1 MKNIKEVKFELE
13 GLHCADCAGKIER
26 ELQKQDYIED
36 ARVDVV
42 LGKAKLKIKDTMD
55 VDEEFIQNVTHSIQS
70 IEDIGVTL
78 EGAGGGKSLAAAQ
91 AAAAHDDACCEGHD
105 HNHDGHDHEDAGMS
119 PFIWLGGLIII
130 IRLFMDKPWLD
141 VVTIIV
147 YFIVGWPVLKA
158 FISGLSRKQFFDE
171 NVLMSV
177 ATLGALAIGEYGEAL
192 GVMVFYSVGEYFQHK
207 AVDDSRE
214 SIKALLNK
222 RPKFARKLVNGV
234 EEVVDCEA
242 VAVGDIIRINPS
254 DQVPLDGIVIS
265 GNSTFD
271 MSSLTGESMPEN
283 IFEGDEILSGSMNL
297 SSPIEVE
304 VTKEYSNSTI
314 SKMLTLIEESSDNK
328 AKTEI
333 FMTKFSRIY
342 TPIVFALA
350 VIIMLYVGITT
361 GVAYDGIYRG
371 LVFLVISCPC
381 ALVLSIPLGYFAGI
395 GRASKSGILIKGGES
410 IEALASVNGVVF
422 DKTGTLT
429 KGELAVT
436 NIAGRE
442 DVLEIAAH
450 LETYSNHPIGKA
462 IVKAYDQPLNLDRVS
477 DVQEVFGK
485 GINGRWDGVPVFVG
499 SLNNV
504 KEQGYDVAAYESD
517 TTSVLVV
524 LNNEL
529 IGGIELDDEMR
540 EDSKQLIQDL
550 HSRNIFSVM
559 LSGDRQPVVDRVAKE
574 MGIDL
579 AYGELLPEDKVN
591 QFAKLKEERKATLA
605 YAGDGM
611 NDAAVLGLSDVGFS
625 MGAVGNDLA
634 IEYSDVVL
642 VNDNPHQILETIDI
656 AKKTQRITYMNIIFI
671 MTIKILVLIL
681 GSLGYAKMWMAV
693 IADVGVSILAVL
705 NAMRIMRIKS

>member
-1 MKNIKEVKFELE
+1 MKTIKEVKFELD

-42 LGKAKLKIKDTMD
+42 LGKAKLKIKEGVD
-55 VDEEFIQNVTHSIQS
+55 VDDEFVKNVTHSIQS
-70 IEDIGVTL
+70 IENIGVSL
-78 EGAGGGKSLAAAQ
+78 EGGLQEHPKDE
-91 AAAAHDDACCEGHD
+91 HEGHD
-105 HNHDGHDHEDAGMS
+105 HGDAGMS
-119 PFIWLGGLIII
+119 PFIWLGGFIIAL
-130 IRLFMDKPWLD
+130 RLFMDAPWLNI
-141 VVTIIV
+141 VTIGV
-147 YFIVGWPVLKA
+147 YFVVGWPVLKA
-158 FISGLSRKQFFDE
+158 FVSGLSRKQFFDE

-207 AVDDSRE
+207 AVDDSRA

-222 RPKFARKLVNGV
+222 RPQFARKLVDGV
-234 EEVVDCEA
+234 EEIVACEA
-242 VAVGDIIRINPS
+242 VQVGDRIRINPS
-254 DQVPLDGIVIS
+254 DQVPLDGFVVS
-265 GNSTFD
+265 GNTTFD

-283 IFEGDEILSGSMNL
+283 IFEGDTILSGSINL

-314 SKMLTLIEESSDNK
+314 SKMLTLIEASSDNK

-342 TPIVFALA
+342 TPIVFVLAL
-350 VIIMLYVGITT
+350 VIMLYVGITT

-410 IEALASVNGVVF
+410 IEALAAVDGVVF

-429 KGELAVT
+429 KGELVVT
-436 NIAGRE
+436 NVSGRE

-450 LETYSNHPIGKA
+450 LESYSNHPIGKA
-462 IVKAYDQPLNLDRVS
+462 IVNAYDKPVNLERVS
-477 DVQEVFGK
+477 EVKEVFGK
-485 GINGRWDGVPVFVG
+485 GIRGLWDGKSVFVG
-499 SLNNV
+499 SLKNV
-504 KEQGYDVAAYESD
+504 KAEGYDVSSYESD
-517 TTSVLVV
+517 MTSVLVV
-524 LNNEL
+524 LDDVL
-529 IGGIELDDEMR
+529 IGGIELDDTLR

-550 HSRNIFSVM
+550 HKRHIFSIM
-559 LSGDRQPVVDRVAKE
+559 LSGDRQSVVDRVAKD
-574 MGIDL
+574 MGIDD
-579 AYGELLPEDKVN
+579 AYGELLPEDKVS
-591 QFAKLKEERKATLA
+591 QFSKIKAERNATLA

-656 AKKTQRITYMNIIFI
+656 AKKTQRITYMNIILI
-671 MTIKILVLIL
+671 MVIKILVLVL
-681 GSLGYAKMWMAV
+681 GSLGLAKMWMAV

-705 NAMRIMRIKS
+705 NAMRIMRIKR

>member
-1 MKNIKEVKFELE
+1 MS
-13 GLHCADCAGKIER
+13 
-26 ELQKQDYIED
+26 
-36 ARVDVV
+36 VV
-42 LGKAKLKIKDTMD
+42 Y
-55 VDEEFIQNVTHSIQS
+55 
-70 IEDIGVTL
+70 
-78 EGAGGGKSLAAAQ
+78 
-91 AAAAHDDACCEGHD
+91 
-105 HNHDGHDHEDAGMS
+105 HENN
-119 PFIWLGGLIII
+119 
-130 IRLFMDKPWLD
+130 
-141 VVTIIV
+141 
-147 YFIVGWPVLKA
+147 
-158 FISGLSRKQFFDE
+158 FFDE

-177 ATLGALAIGEYGEAL
+177 ATLGALVIGEYGEAL

-207 AVDDSRE
+207 AVDDSRA

-222 RPKFARKLVNGV
+222 RPQFARKLVDGV
-234 EEVVDCEA
+234 EEIVACEA
-242 VAVGDIIRINPS
+242 VQVGDRIRINPS
-254 DQVPLDGIVIS
+254 DQVPLDGLVVS
-265 GNSTFD
+265 GNTTFD

-283 IFEGDEILSGSMNL
+283 IFEGDTILSGSINL

-314 SKMLTLIEESSDNK
+314 SKMLTLIEASSDNK

-342 TPIVFALA
+342 TPIVFVLAL
-350 VIIMLYVGITT
+350 VIMLYVGITT

-410 IEALASVNGVVF
+410 IEALAAIDGVVF

-429 KGELAVT
+429 KGELVVT
-436 NIAGRE
+436 NVSGRE

-450 LETYSNHPIGKA
+450 LESYSNHPIGKA
-462 IVKAYDQPLNLDRVS
+462 IVNAYDKPVNLERVS
-477 DVQEVFGK
+477 EVKEVFGK
-485 GINGRWDGVPVFVG
+485 GIRGLWDGKSVFVG
-499 SLNNV
+499 SLKNV
-504 KEQGYDVAAYESD
+504 KEEGYDVSSYESD
-517 TTSVLVV
+517 MTSVLVV
-524 LNNEL
+524 LNDVL
-529 IGGIELDDEMR
+529 IGGIELDDTLR

-550 HSRNIFSVM
+550 HKRHIFSIM
-559 LSGDRQPVVDRVAKE
+559 LSGDRQSVVDRVAKD
-574 MGIDL
+574 MGIDD
-579 AYGELLPEDKVN
+579 AYGELLPEDKVS
-591 QFAKLKEERKATLA
+591 QFSKIKAERNATLA

-656 AKKTQRITYMNIIFI
+656 AKKTQRITYMNIILI
-671 MTIKILVLIL
+671 MVIKILVLVL
-681 GSLGYAKMWMAV
+681 GSLGLAKMWMAV

-705 NAMRIMRIKS
+705 NAMRIMRIKR

>member
-1 MKNIKEVKFELE
+1 MKTIKEVKFELD

-42 LGKAKLKIKDTMD
+42 LGKAKIKIKEGID
-55 VDEEFIQNVTHSIQS
+55 VDDEFVKNVTNSIQS
-70 IEDIGVTL
+70 IENIGVAL
-78 EGAGGGKSLAAAQ
+78 EGGLQDHSK
-91 AAAAHDDACCEGHD
+91 DDHEGHD
-105 HNHDGHDHEDAGMS
+105 HDDAGMS
-119 PFIWLGGLIII
+119 PFIWLGGFIIAL
-130 IRLFMDKPWLD
+130 RLFMDAPWLNI
-141 VVTIIV
+141 VTIGV
-147 YFIVGWPVLKA
+147 YFVVGWPVLKA
-158 FISGLSRKQFFDE
+158 FVSGLSRKKFFDE

-207 AVDDSRE
+207 AVDDSRA

-222 RPKFARKLVNGV
+222 RPQFARKLVDGV
-234 EEVVDCEA
+234 EEIVACEA
-242 VAVGDIIRINPS
+242 VQVGDRIRINPS
-254 DQVPLDGIVIS
+254 DQVPLDGFVVS
-265 GNSTFD
+265 GNTTFD

-283 IFEGDEILSGSMNL
+283 IFEGDTILSGSINL

-314 SKMLTLIEESSDNK
+314 SKMLTLIEASSDNK

-342 TPIVFALA
+342 TPIVFVLAL
-350 VIIMLYVGITT
+350 VIMLYVGITT

-410 IEALASVNGVVF
+410 IEALAAVDGVVF

-429 KGELAVT
+429 KGELVVT
-436 NIAGRE
+436 NVSGRE

-450 LETYSNHPIGKA
+450 LESYSNHPIGKA
-462 IVKAYDQPLNLDRVS
+462 IVNAYDKPVNLERVS
-477 DVQEVFGK
+477 EVKEVFGK
-485 GINGRWDGVPVFVG
+485 GIRGLWDGKSVFVG
-499 SLNNV
+499 SLKNV
-504 KEQGYDVAAYESD
+504 KEEGYDVSSYESD
-517 TTSVLVV
+517 MTSVLVV
-524 LNNEL
+524 LDDVL
-529 IGGIELDDEMR
+529 IGGIELDDTLR

-550 HSRNIFSVM
+550 HKRHIFSIM
-559 LSGDRQPVVDRVAKE
+559 LSGDRQSVVDRVAKD
-574 MGIDL
+574 MGIDD
-579 AYGELLPEDKVN
+579 AYGELLPEDKVS
-591 QFAKLKEERKATLA
+591 QFSKIKAERNATLA

-656 AKKTQRITYMNIIFI
+656 AKKTQRITYMNIILI
-671 MTIKILVLIL
+671 MVIKILVLVL
-681 GSLGYAKMWMAV
+681 GSLGLAKMWMAV

-705 NAMRIMRIKS
+705 NAMRIMRIKR

>member
-1 MKNIKEVKFELE
+1 MKTIKEVKFELD

-42 LGKAKLKIKDTMD
+42 LGKAKLKIKEGVD
-55 VDEEFIQNVTHSIQS
+55 VDDEFVKNVTHSIQS
-70 IEDIGVTL
+70 IENIGVSL
-78 EGAGGGKSLAAAQ
+78 EGGLQEHPKDE
-91 AAAAHDDACCEGHD
+91 HEGHD
-105 HNHDGHDHEDAGMS
+105 HGDAGMS
-119 PFIWLGGLIII
+119 PFIWLGGFIVSL
-130 IRLFMDKPWLD
+130 RLFMDAPWLNI
-141 VVTIIV
+141 VTIGV
-147 YFIVGWPVLKA
+147 YFVVGWPVLKA
-158 FISGLSRKQFFDE
+158 FVSGLSRKQFFDE

-177 ATLGALAIGEYGEAL
+177 ATLGALVIGEYGEAL

-207 AVDDSRE
+207 AVDDSRA

-222 RPKFARKLVNGV
+222 RPQFARKLVDGV
-234 EEVVDCEA
+234 EEIVACET
-242 VAVGDIIRINPS
+242 VQVGDRIRINPS
-254 DQVPLDGIVIS
+254 DQVPLDGLVVS
-265 GNSTFD
+265 GNTTFD

-283 IFEGDEILSGSMNL
+283 IFEGDTILSGSINL

-314 SKMLTLIEESSDNK
+314 SKMLTLIEASSDNK

-342 TPIVFALA
+342 TPIVFVLAL
-350 VIIMLYVGITT
+350 VIMLYVGITT

-410 IEALASVNGVVF
+410 IEALAAIDGVVF

-429 KGELAVT
+429 KGELVVT
-436 NIAGRE
+436 NVSGRE

-450 LETYSNHPIGKA
+450 LESYSNHPIGKA
-462 IVKAYDQPLNLDRVS
+462 IVNAYDKPVNLERVS
-477 DVQEVFGK
+477 EVKEVFGK
-485 GINGRWDGVPVFVG
+485 GIRGLWDGKSVFVG
-499 SLNNV
+499 SLKNV
-504 KEQGYDVAAYESD
+504 KEEGYDVSSYESD
-517 TTSVLVV
+517 MTSVLVV
-524 LNNEL
+524 LNDVL
-529 IGGIELDDEMR
+529 IGGIELDDTLR

-550 HSRNIFSVM
+550 HKRHIFSIM
-559 LSGDRQPVVDRVAKE
+559 LSGDRQSVVDRVAKD
-574 MGIDL
+574 MGIDD
-579 AYGELLPEDKVN
+579 AYGELLPEDKVS
-591 QFAKLKEERKATLA
+591 QFSKIKAERNATLA

-656 AKKTQRITYMNIIFI
+656 AKKTQRITYMNIILI
-671 MTIKILVLIL
+671 MVIKILVLVL
-681 GSLGYAKMWMAV
+681 GSLGLAKMWMAV

-705 NAMRIMRIKS
+705 NAMRIMRIKR

>member
-1 MKNIKEVKFELE
+1 MKTIKEVKFELD

-42 LGKAKLKIKDTMD
+42 LGKAKLKIKEGVD
-55 VDEEFIQNVTHSIQS
+55 VDDEFVKNVTHSIQS
-70 IEDIGVTL
+70 IENIGVSL
-78 EGAGGGKSLAAAQ
+78 EGGLEEHPKDE
-91 AAAAHDDACCEGHD
+91 HEGHD
-105 HNHDGHDHEDAGMS
+105 HGDAGMS
-119 PFIWLGGLIII
+119 PFIWLGGFIIAL
-130 IRLFMDKPWLD
+130 RLFMDAPWLNI
-141 VVTIIV
+141 VTIGV
-147 YFIVGWPVLKA
+147 YFVVGWPVLKS
-158 FISGLSRKQFFDE
+158 FVSGLSRKQFFDE

-207 AVDDSRE
+207 AVDDSRA

-222 RPKFARKLVNGV
+222 RPQFARKLVDGV
-234 EEVVDCEA
+234 EEIVACEA
-242 VAVGDIIRINPS
+242 VQVGDRIRINPS
-254 DQVPLDGIVIS
+254 DQVPLDGLVVS
-265 GNSTFD
+265 GNTTFD

-283 IFEGDEILSGSMNL
+283 IFEGDTILSGSINL

-314 SKMLTLIEESSDNK
+314 SKMLTLIEASSDNK

-342 TPIVFALA
+342 TPIVFVLAL
-350 VIIMLYVGITT
+350 VIMLYVGITT

-410 IEALASVNGVVF
+410 IEALAAVDGVVF

-429 KGELAVT
+429 KGELVVT
-436 NIAGRE
+436 NVSGRE

-450 LETYSNHPIGKA
+450 LESYSNHPIGKA
-462 IVKAYDQPLNLDRVS
+462 IVNAYDKPVNLERVS
-477 DVQEVFGK
+477 EVKEVFGK
-485 GINGRWDGVPVFVG
+485 GIRGLWDGKSVFVG
-499 SLNNV
+499 SLKNV
-504 KEQGYDVAAYESD
+504 KEEGYDVSSYESD
-517 TTSVLVV
+517 MTSVLVV
-524 LNNEL
+524 LNEVL
-529 IGGIELDDEMR
+529 IGGIELDDTLR

-550 HSRNIFSVM
+550 HKRHIFSIM
-559 LSGDRQPVVDRVAKE
+559 LSGDRQSVVDRVAKD
-574 MGIDL
+574 MGIDD
-579 AYGELLPEDKVN
+579 AYGELLPEDKVS
-591 QFAKLKEERKATLA
+591 QFSKIKAERNATLA

-656 AKKTQRITYMNIIFI
+656 AKKTQRITYMNIILI
-671 MTIKILVLIL
+671 MVIKILVLVL
-681 GSLGYAKMWMAV
+681 GSLGLAKMWMAV

-705 NAMRIMRIKS
+705 NAMRIMRIKR

>member
-1 MKNIKEVKFELE
+1 MKTIKEVKFELD

-42 LGKAKLKIKDTMD
+42 LGKAKLKIKEGVD
-55 VDEEFIQNVTHSIQS
+55 VDDEFVKNVTHSIQS
-70 IEDIGVTL
+70 IENIGVSL
-78 EGAGGGKSLAAAQ
+78 EGGLEEHPKDE
-91 AAAAHDDACCEGHD
+91 HEGHD
-105 HNHDGHDHEDAGMS
+105 HGDAGMS
-119 PFIWLGGLIII
+119 PFIWLGGFIIAL
-130 IRLFMDKPWLD
+130 RLFMDAPWLNI
-141 VVTIIV
+141 VTIGV
-147 YFIVGWPVLKA
+147 YFVVGWPVLKA
-158 FISGLSRKQFFDE
+158 FVSGLSRKQFFDE

-207 AVDDSRE
+207 AVDDSRA

-222 RPKFARKLVNGV
+222 RPQFARKLVDGV
-234 EEVVDCEA
+234 EEIVACEA
-242 VAVGDIIRINPS
+242 VQVGDRIRINPS
-254 DQVPLDGIVIS
+254 DQVPLDGLVVS
-265 GNSTFD
+265 GNTTFD

-283 IFEGDEILSGSMNL
+283 IFEGDTILSGSINL

-314 SKMLTLIEESSDNK
+314 SKMLTLIEASSDNK

-342 TPIVFALA
+342 TPIVFVLAL
-350 VIIMLYVGITT
+350 VIMLYVGITT

-410 IEALASVNGVVF
+410 IEALAAVDGVVF

-429 KGELAVT
+429 KGELVVT
-436 NIAGRE
+436 NVSGRE

-450 LETYSNHPIGKA
+450 LESYSNHPIGKA
-462 IVKAYDQPLNLDRVS
+462 IVNAYDKPVNLERVS
-477 DVQEVFGK
+477 EVKEVFGK
-485 GINGRWDGVPVFVG
+485 GIRGLWDGKSVFVG
-499 SLNNV
+499 SLKNV
-504 KEQGYDVAAYESD
+504 KEEGYDVSSYESD
-517 TTSVLVV
+517 MTSVLVV
-524 LNNEL
+524 LNEVL
-529 IGGIELDDEMR
+529 IGGIELDDTLR

-550 HSRNIFSVM
+550 HKRHIFSIM
-559 LSGDRQPVVDRVAKE
+559 LSGDRQSVVDRVAKD
-574 MGIDL
+574 MGIDD
-579 AYGELLPEDKVN
+579 AYGELLPEDKVS
-591 QFAKLKEERKATLA
+591 QFSKIKAERNATLA

-656 AKKTQRITYMNIIFI
+656 AKKTQRITYMNIILI
-671 MTIKILVLIL
+671 MVIKILVLVL
-681 GSLGYAKMWMAV
+681 GSLGLAKMWMAV

-705 NAMRIMRIKS
+705 NAMRIMRIKR

>member
-1 MKNIKEVKFELE
+1 MKTIKEVKFELE

-42 LGKAKLKIKDTMD
+42 LGKAKLKIKEGID
-55 VDEEFIQNVTHSIQS
+55 VDDAFVKNVTNSIQS
-70 IEDIGVTL
+70 IENIGVTL
-78 EGAGGGKSLAAAQ
+78 EWGLQ
-91 AAAAHDDACCEGHD
+91 EHPHDDHKGH
-105 HNHDGHDHEDAGMS
+105 NHDHEDAGMS
-119 PFIWLGGLIII
+119 PFIWLGGLIILL
-130 IRLFMDKPWLD
+130 RLFIDASWLN
-141 VVTIIV
+141 VLTIAV
-147 YFIVGWPVLKA
+147 YFVVGWPVLKA
-158 FISGLSRKQFFDE
+158 FVSGLSRKQFFDE

-207 AVDDSRE
+207 AVDDSRA

-222 RPKFARKLVNGV
+222 RPQFARKLVDGV
-234 EEVVDCEA
+234 EEIVACET
-242 VAVGDIIRINPS
+242 VQIGDRIRINPS
-254 DQVPLDGIVIS
+254 DQVPLDGRVVA
-265 GNSTFD
+265 GNTTFD

-283 IFEGDEILSGSMNL
+283 IFEGDTILSGSINL

-314 SKMLTLIEESSDNK
+314 SKMLTLIEASSDNK

-342 TPIVFALA
+342 TPIVFVLAL
-350 VIIMLYVGITT
+350 VIMLYVGITT

-410 IEALASVNGVVF
+410 IEALAAVDGVVF

-429 KGELAVT
+429 KGELVVT
-436 NIAGRE
+436 DVQGRD

-450 LETYSNHPIGKA
+450 LESYSNHPIGKA
-462 IVKAYDQPLNLDRVS
+462 IVGAYDKPVNLDRVS
-477 DVQEVFGK
+477 DVKEVFGK
-485 GINGRWDGVPVFVG
+485 GIRGLWDGDSVFVG
-499 SLNNV
+499 SLKNV
-504 KEQGYDVAAYESD
+504 KEEGYDVSLYETD
-517 TTSVLVV
+517 MTSVLVV
-524 LNNEL
+524 LNDVL
-529 IGGIELDDEMR
+529 IGGIELDDTLR
-540 EDSKQLIQDL
+540 DDSKQLIEDL
-550 HSRNIFSVM
+550 HKRHIFSVM
-559 LSGDRQPVVDRVAKE
+559 LSGDRQSVVDRVAKE
-574 MGIDL
+574 MGIDV
-579 AYGELLPEDKVN
+579 AYGELLPEDKVS
-591 QFAKLKEERKATLA
+591 QFSKIKAQRNATLA

-656 AKKTQRITYMNIIFI
+656 AKKTQRITYMNIILI
-671 MTIKILVLIL
+671 MVIKILVLVL
-681 GSLGYAKMWMAV
+681 GSLGLAKMWMAV

-705 NAMRIMRIKS
+705 NAMRIMHVKR

>member
-1 MKNIKEVKFELE
+1 MKTIKEVKFELD

-42 LGKAKLKIKDTMD
+42 LGKAKLKIKEGVD
-55 VDEEFIQNVTHSIQS
+55 VDDEFVKNVTHSIQS
-70 IEDIGVTL
+70 IENIGVSL
-78 EGAGGGKSLAAAQ
+78 EGGLQEHPKDE
-91 AAAAHDDACCEGHD
+91 HKGHD
-105 HNHDGHDHEDAGMS
+105 HGDAGMS
-119 PFIWLGGLIII
+119 PFIWLGGFIIAL
-130 IRLFMDKPWLD
+130 RLFMDAPWLNI
-141 VVTIIV
+141 VTIGV
-147 YFIVGWPVLKA
+147 YFVVGWPVLKA
-158 FISGLSRKQFFDE
+158 FVSGLSRKQFFDE

-177 ATLGALAIGEYGEAL
+177 ATLGALVIGEYGEAL

-207 AVDDSRE
+207 AVDDSRA
-214 SIKALLNK
+214 SIKALLNE
-222 RPKFARKLVNGV
+222 RPQFARKLVDGV
-234 EEVVDCEA
+234 EEIVACEA
-242 VAVGDIIRINPS
+242 VQVGDRIRINPS
-254 DQVPLDGIVIS
+254 DQVPLDGLVVS
-265 GNSTFD
+265 GNTTFD

-283 IFEGDEILSGSMNL
+283 IFEGDTILSGSINL

-314 SKMLTLIEESSDNK
+314 SKMLTLIEASSDNK

-342 TPIVFALA
+342 TPIVFVLAL
-350 VIIMLYVGITT
+350 VIMLYVGITT

-410 IEALASVNGVVF
+410 IEALAAIDGVVF

-429 KGELAVT
+429 KGELVVT
-436 NIAGRE
+436 NVSGRE

-450 LETYSNHPIGKA
+450 LESYSNHPIGKA
-462 IVKAYDQPLNLDRVS
+462 IVNAYDKPVNLERVS
-477 DVQEVFGK
+477 EVKEVFGK
-485 GINGRWDGVPVFVG
+485 GIRGLWDGKSVFVG
-499 SLNNV
+499 SLKNV
-504 KEQGYDVAAYESD
+504 KEEGYDVSSYESD
-517 TTSVLVV
+517 MTSVLVV
-524 LNNEL
+524 LDDVL
-529 IGGIELDDEMR
+529 IGGIELDDTLR

-550 HSRNIFSVM
+550 HKRHIFSIM
-559 LSGDRQPVVDRVAKE
+559 LSGDRQSVVDRVAKD
-574 MGIDL
+574 MGIDD
-579 AYGELLPEDKVN
+579 AYGELLPEDKVS
-591 QFAKLKEERKATLA
+591 QFSKIKAERNATLA

-656 AKKTQRITYMNIIFI
+656 AKKTQRITYMNIILI
-671 MTIKILVLIL
+671 MVIKILVLVL
-681 GSLGYAKMWMAV
+681 GSLGLAKMWMAV

-705 NAMRIMRIKS
+705 NAMRIMRIKR

>member
-1 MKNIKEVKFELE
+1 MKTIKEVKFELD

-42 LGKAKLKIKDTMD
+42 LGKAKIKIKEGID
-55 VDEEFIQNVTHSIQS
+55 VDDEFVKNVTNSIQS
-70 IEDIGVTL
+70 IENIGVAL
-78 EGAGGGKSLAAAQ
+78 EGGLQDHSK
-91 AAAAHDDACCEGHD
+91 DDHEGHD
-105 HNHDGHDHEDAGMS
+105 HDDAGMS
-119 PFIWLGGLIII
+119 PFIWLGGFIIAL
-130 IRLFMDKPWLD
+130 RLFVEAPWLNG
-141 VVTIIV
+141 VTIAV
-147 YFIVGWPVLKA
+147 YFVVGWPVLKA
-158 FISGLSRKQFFDE
+158 FVSGLSRKQFFDE

-207 AVDDSRE
+207 AVDDSRA

-222 RPKFARKLVNGV
+222 RPQFARKLVDGV
-234 EEVVDCEA
+234 EEIVACE
-242 VAVGDIIRINPS
+242 VIQVGDRIRINPS
-254 DQVPLDGIVIS
+254 DQVPLDGLVVS
-265 GNSTFD
+265 GNTTFD

-283 IFEGDEILSGSMNL
+283 IFEGDTILSGSINL

-314 SKMLTLIEESSDNK
+314 SKMLTLIEASSDNK

-342 TPIVFALA
+342 TPIVFVLAL
-350 VIIMLYVGITT
+350 VIMLYVGITT

-410 IEALASVNGVVF
+410 IEALAAVDGVVF

-429 KGELAVT
+429 KGELVVT
-436 NIAGRE
+436 HVSGRD

-450 LETYSNHPIGKA
+450 LESYSNHPIGKA
-462 IVKAYDQPLNLDRVS
+462 IVSAYNKPVNLERVS
-477 DVQEVFGK
+477 EVKEVFGK
-485 GINGRWDGVPVFVG
+485 GIRGLWDGESVFVG
-499 SLNNV
+499 SLKNV
-504 KEQGYDVAAYESD
+504 KEEGYDVSSYESD
-517 TTSVLVV
+517 MTSVLVV
-524 LNNEL
+524 LNDVL
-529 IGGIELDDEMR
+529 IGGIELDDTLR

-550 HSRNIFSVM
+550 HKRHIFSVM
-559 LSGDRQPVVDRVAKE
+559 LSGDRQSVVDRVAKD
-574 MGIDL
+574 MGIDD
-579 AYGELLPEDKVN
+579 AYGELLPEDKVS
-591 QFAKLKEERKATLA
+591 QFSKIKAERNATLA

-656 AKKTQRITYMNIIFI
+656 AKKTQRITYMNIILI
-671 MTIKILVLIL
+671 MVIKILVLVL
-681 GSLGYAKMWMAV
+681 GSLGLAKMWMAV

-705 NAMRIMRIKS
+705 NAVRIMRIKRS

>member
-1 MKNIKEVKFELE
+1 MKTIKEVKFELD

-42 LGKAKLKIKDTMD
+42 LGKAKLKIKEGVD
-55 VDEEFIQNVTHSIQS
+55 VDDEFVKNVTHSIQS
-70 IEDIGVTL
+70 IENIGVSL
-78 EGAGGGKSLAAAQ
+78 EGGLQEHPKDE
-91 AAAAHDDACCEGHD
+91 HKGHD
-105 HNHDGHDHEDAGMS
+105 HGDAGMS
-119 PFIWLGGLIII
+119 SFIWLGGFIIAL
-130 IRLFMDKPWLD
+130 RLFMDAPWLNI
-141 VVTIIV
+141 VTIGV
-147 YFIVGWPVLKA
+147 YFVVGWPVLKS
-158 FISGLSRKQFFDE
+158 FVSGLSRKQFFDE

-207 AVDDSRE
+207 AVDDSRA

-222 RPKFARKLVNGV
+222 RPQFARKLVDGV
-234 EEVVDCEA
+234 EEIVACEA
-242 VAVGDIIRINPS
+242 VQVGDRIRINPS
-254 DQVPLDGIVIS
+254 DQVPLDGLVVS
-265 GNSTFD
+265 GNTTFD

-283 IFEGDEILSGSMNL
+283 IFEGDTILSGSINL

-314 SKMLTLIEESSDNK
+314 SKMLTLIEASSDNK

-342 TPIVFALA
+342 TPIVFVLAL
-350 VIIMLYVGITT
+350 VIMLYVGITT

-410 IEALASVNGVVF
+410 IEALAAIDGVVF

-429 KGELAVT
+429 KGELVVT
-436 NIAGRE
+436 NVSGRE

-450 LETYSNHPIGKA
+450 LESYSNHPIGKA
-462 IVKAYDQPLNLDRVS
+462 IVNAYDKPVNLERVS
-477 DVQEVFGK
+477 EVKEVFGK
-485 GINGRWDGVPVFVG
+485 GIRGLWDGKSVFVG
-499 SLNNV
+499 SLKNV
-504 KEQGYDVAAYESD
+504 KEEGYDVSSYESD
-517 TTSVLVV
+517 MTSVLVV
-524 LNNEL
+524 LNDVL
-529 IGGIELDDEMR
+529 IGGIELDDTLR

-550 HSRNIFSVM
+550 HKRHIFSIM
-559 LSGDRQPVVDRVAKE
+559 LSGDRQSVVDRVAKD
-574 MGIDL
+574 MGIDD
-579 AYGELLPEDKVN
+579 AYGELLPEDKVS
-591 QFAKLKEERKATLA
+591 QFSKIKAERNATLA

-656 AKKTQRITYMNIIFI
+656 AKKTQRITYMNIILI
-671 MTIKILVLIL
+671 MVIKILVLVL
-681 GSLGYAKMWMAV
+681 GSLGLAKMWMAV

-705 NAMRIMRIKS
+705 NAMRIMRIKR

>member
-1 MKNIKEVKFELE
+1 MKTIKEVKFELD

-42 LGKAKLKIKDTMD
+42 LGKAKLKIKEGVD
-55 VDEEFIQNVTHSIQS
+55 VDDEFVKNVTNSIQS
-70 IEDIGVTL
+70 IENIGVSL
-78 EGAGGGKSLAAAQ
+78 EGGLQEHPKDE
-91 AAAAHDDACCEGHD
+91 HEGHD
-105 HNHDGHDHEDAGMS
+105 HGDAGMS
-119 PFIWLGGLIII
+119 PFIWLGGFIIAL
-130 IRLFMDKPWLD
+130 RLFMDAPWLNI
-141 VVTIIV
+141 VTIGV
-147 YFIVGWPVLKA
+147 YFVVGWPVLKA
-158 FISGLSRKQFFDE
+158 FVSGLSRKQFFDE

-207 AVDDSRE
+207 AVDDSRA

-222 RPKFARKLVNGV
+222 RPQFARKLVDGV
-234 EEVVDCEA
+234 EEIVACEA
-242 VAVGDIIRINPS
+242 VQVGDRIRINPS
-254 DQVPLDGIVIS
+254 DQVPLDGLVVS
-265 GNSTFD
+265 GNTTFD

-283 IFEGDEILSGSMNL
+283 IFEGDTILSGSINL

-314 SKMLTLIEESSDNK
+314 SKMLTLIEASSDNK

-342 TPIVFALA
+342 TPIVFVLAL
-350 VIIMLYVGITT
+350 VIMLYVGITT

-410 IEALASVNGVVF
+410 IEALAAVDGVVF

-429 KGELAVT
+429 KGELVVT
-436 NIAGRE
+436 NVSGRE

-450 LETYSNHPIGKA
+450 LESYSNHPIGKA
-462 IVKAYDQPLNLDRVS
+462 IVNAYDKPVNLERVS
-477 DVQEVFGK
+477 EVKEVFGK
-485 GINGRWDGVPVFVG
+485 GIRGLWDGESVFVG
-499 SLNNV
+499 SLKNV
-504 KEQGYDVAAYESD
+504 KEEGYDVSSYESD
-517 TTSVLVV
+517 MTSVLVV
-524 LNNEL
+524 LNEVL
-529 IGGIELDDEMR
+529 IGGIELDDTLR

-550 HSRNIFSVM
+550 HKRHIFSIM
-559 LSGDRQPVVDRVAKE
+559 LSGDRQSVVDRVAKD
-574 MGIDL
+574 MGIDD
-579 AYGELLPEDKVN
+579 AYGELLPEDKVS
-591 QFAKLKEERKATLA
+591 QFSKIKAERNATLA

-656 AKKTQRITYMNIIFI
+656 AKKTQRITYMNIILI
-671 MTIKILVLIL
+671 MVIKILVLVL
-681 GSLGYAKMWMAV
+681 GSLGLAKMWMAI

-705 NAMRIMRIKS
+705 NAMRIMRIKR

>member
-1 MKNIKEVKFELE
+1 MKTIKEVKFELD

-42 LGKAKLKIKDTMD
+42 LGKAKLKIKEGVD
-55 VDEEFIQNVTHSIQS
+55 VDDEFVKNVTHSIQS
-70 IEDIGVTL
+70 IENIGVSL
-78 EGAGGGKSLAAAQ
+78 EGGLQEHPKDE
-91 AAAAHDDACCEGHD
+91 HEGHD
-105 HNHDGHDHEDAGMS
+105 HGDAGMS
-119 PFIWLGGLIII
+119 PFIWLGGFIVAL
-130 IRLFMDKPWLD
+130 RLFMDAPWLNI
-141 VVTIIV
+141 VTIGV
-147 YFIVGWPVLKA
+147 YFVVGWPVLKA
-158 FISGLSRKQFFDE
+158 FVSGLSRKQFFDE

-177 ATLGALAIGEYGEAL
+177 ATLGALVIGEYGEAL

-207 AVDDSRE
+207 AVDDSRA

-222 RPKFARKLVNGV
+222 RPQFARKLVDGV
-234 EEVVDCEA
+234 EEIVACET
-242 VAVGDIIRINPS
+242 VQVGDRIRINPS
-254 DQVPLDGIVIS
+254 DQVPLDGLVVS
-265 GNSTFD
+265 GNTTFD

-283 IFEGDEILSGSMNL
+283 IFEGDTILSGSINL

-314 SKMLTLIEESSDNK
+314 SKMLTLIEASSDNK

-342 TPIVFALA
+342 TPIVFVLAL
-350 VIIMLYVGITT
+350 VIMLYVGITT

-410 IEALASVNGVVF
+410 IEALAAIDGVVF

-429 KGELAVT
+429 KGELVVT
-436 NIAGRE
+436 NVSGRE

-450 LETYSNHPIGKA
+450 LESYSNHPIGKA
-462 IVKAYDQPLNLDRVS
+462 IVNAYDKPVNLERVS
-477 DVQEVFGK
+477 EVKEVFGK
-485 GINGRWDGVPVFVG
+485 GIRGLWDGKSVFVG
-499 SLNNV
+499 SLKNV
-504 KEQGYDVAAYESD
+504 KEEGYDVSSYESD
-517 TTSVLVV
+517 MTSVLVV
-524 LNNEL
+524 LNDVL
-529 IGGIELDDEMR
+529 IGGIELDDTLR

-550 HSRNIFSVM
+550 HKRHIFSIM
-559 LSGDRQPVVDRVAKE
+559 LSGDRQSVVDRVAKD
-574 MGIDL
+574 MGIDD
-579 AYGELLPEDKVN
+579 AYGELLPEDKVS
-591 QFAKLKEERKATLA
+591 QFSKIKAERNATLA

-656 AKKTQRITYMNIIFI
+656 AKKTQRITYMNIILI
-671 MTIKILVLIL
+671 MVIKILVLVL
-681 GSLGYAKMWMAV
+681 GSLGLAKMWMAV

-705 NAMRIMRIKS
+705 NAMRIMRIKR

>member
-1 MKNIKEVKFELE
+1 MKTIKEVKFELD

-42 LGKAKLKIKDTMD
+42 LGKAKLKIKEGVD
-55 VDEEFIQNVTHSIQS
+55 VDDEFVKNVTHSIQS
-70 IEDIGVTL
+70 IENIGVSL
-78 EGAGGGKSLAAAQ
+78 EGGLQEHPKDE
-91 AAAAHDDACCEGHD
+91 HEGHD
-105 HNHDGHDHEDAGMS
+105 HGDAGMS
-119 PFIWLGGLIII
+119 PFIWLGGFIIAL
-130 IRLFMDKPWLD
+130 RLFMDAPWLNI
-141 VVTIIV
+141 VTIGV
-147 YFIVGWPVLKA
+147 YFVVGWPVLKA
-158 FISGLSRKQFFDE
+158 FVSGLSRKQFFDE

-177 ATLGALAIGEYGEAL
+177 ATLGALVIGEYGEAL

-207 AVDDSRE
+207 AVDDSRA

-222 RPKFARKLVNGV
+222 RPQFARKLVDGV
-234 EEVVDCEA
+234 EEIVACET
-242 VAVGDIIRINPS
+242 VQVGDRIRINPS
-254 DQVPLDGIVIS
+254 DQVPLDGLVVS
-265 GNSTFD
+265 GNTTFD

-283 IFEGDEILSGSMNL
+283 IFEGDTILSGSINL

-314 SKMLTLIEESSDNK
+314 SKMLTLIEASSDNK

-342 TPIVFALA
+342 TPIVFVLAL
-350 VIIMLYVGITT
+350 VIMLYVGITT

-410 IEALASVNGVVF
+410 IEALAAIDGVVF

-429 KGELAVT
+429 KGELVVT
-436 NIAGRE
+436 NVSGRE

-450 LETYSNHPIGKA
+450 LESYSNHPIGKA
-462 IVKAYDQPLNLDRVS
+462 IVNAYDKPVNLERVS
-477 DVQEVFGK
+477 EVKEVFGK
-485 GINGRWDGVPVFVG
+485 GIRGLWDGKSVFVG
-499 SLNNV
+499 SLKNV
-504 KEQGYDVAAYESD
+504 KEEGYDVSSYESD
-517 TTSVLVV
+517 MTSVLVV
-524 LNNEL
+524 LNDVL
-529 IGGIELDDEMR
+529 IGGIELDDTLR

-550 HSRNIFSVM
+550 HKRHIFSIM
-559 LSGDRQPVVDRVAKE
+559 LSGDRQSVVDRVAKD
-574 MGIDL
+574 MGIDD
-579 AYGELLPEDKVN
+579 AYGELLPEDKVS
-591 QFAKLKEERKATLA
+591 QFSKIKAERNATLA

-656 AKKTQRITYMNIIFI
+656 AKKTQRITYMNIILI
-671 MTIKILVLIL
+671 MVIKILVLVL
-681 GSLGYAKMWMAV
+681 GSLGLAKMWMAV

-705 NAMRIMRIKS
+705 NAMRIMRIKR

>member
-1 MKNIKEVKFELE
+1 MKTIKEVKFELD

-42 LGKAKLKIKDTMD
+42 LGKAKLKIKEGVD
-55 VDEEFIQNVTHSIQS
+55 VDDEFVKNVTHSIQS
-70 IEDIGVTL
+70 IENIGVSL
-78 EGAGGGKSLAAAQ
+78 EGGLQEHPKDE
-91 AAAAHDDACCEGHD
+91 HEGHD
-105 HNHDGHDHEDAGMS
+105 HGDAGMS
-119 PFIWLGGLIII
+119 PFIWLGGFIIAL
-130 IRLFMDKPWLD
+130 RLFMDAPWLNI
-141 VVTIIV
+141 VTIGV
-147 YFIVGWPVLKA
+147 YFVVGWPVLKA
-158 FISGLSRKQFFDE
+158 FVSGLSRKQFFDE

-207 AVDDSRE
+207 AVDDSRA

-222 RPKFARKLVNGV
+222 RPQFARKLVDGV
-234 EEVVDCEA
+234 EEIVACEA
-242 VAVGDIIRINPS
+242 VQVGDRIRINPS
-254 DQVPLDGIVIS
+254 DQVPLDGLVVS
-265 GNSTFD
+265 GNTTFD

-283 IFEGDEILSGSMNL
+283 IFEGDTILSGSINL

-314 SKMLTLIEESSDNK
+314 SKMLTLIEASSDNK

-342 TPIVFALA
+342 TPIVFVLAL
-350 VIIMLYVGITT
+350 VIMLYVGITT

-410 IEALASVNGVVF
+410 IEALAAVDGVVF

-429 KGELAVT
+429 KGELVVT
-436 NIAGRE
+436 NVSGRE

-450 LETYSNHPIGKA
+450 LESYSNHPIGKA
-462 IVKAYDQPLNLDRVS
+462 IVNAYDKPVNLERVS
-477 DVQEVFGK
+477 EVKEVFGK
-485 GINGRWDGVPVFVG
+485 GIRGLWDGKSVFVG
-499 SLNNV
+499 SLKNV
-504 KEQGYDVAAYESD
+504 KEEGYDVSSYESD
-517 TTSVLVV
+517 MTSVLVV
-524 LNNEL
+524 LNEVL
-529 IGGIELDDEMR
+529 IGGIELDDTLR

-550 HSRNIFSVM
+550 HKRHIFSIM
-559 LSGDRQPVVDRVAKE
+559 LSGDRQSVVDRVAKD
-574 MGIDL
+574 MGIDD
-579 AYGELLPEDKVN
+579 AYGELLPEDKVS
-591 QFAKLKEERKATLA
+591 QFSKIKAERNATLA

-656 AKKTQRITYMNIIFI
+656 AKKTQRITYMNIILI
-671 MTIKILVLIL
+671 MVIKILVLVL
-681 GSLGYAKMWMAV
+681 GSLGLAKMWMAV

-705 NAMRIMRIKS
+705 NAMRIMRIKR

>member
-1 MKNIKEVKFELE
+1 MKTIKEVKFELD

-42 LGKAKLKIKDTMD
+42 LGKAKLKIKEGVD
-55 VDEEFIQNVTHSIQS
+55 VDDEFVKNVTHSIQS
-70 IEDIGVTL
+70 IENIGVSL
-78 EGAGGGKSLAAAQ
+78 EGGLQEHPKDE
-91 AAAAHDDACCEGHD
+91 HEGHD
-105 HNHDGHDHEDAGMS
+105 HGDAGMS
-119 PFIWLGGLIII
+119 PFIWLGGFIIAL
-130 IRLFMDKPWLD
+130 RLFMDAPWLNI
-141 VVTIIV
+141 VTIGV
-147 YFIVGWPVLKA
+147 YFVVGWPVLKA
-158 FISGLSRKQFFDE
+158 FVSGLSRKQFFDE

-177 ATLGALAIGEYGEAL
+177 ATLGALVIGEYGEAL

-207 AVDDSRE
+207 AVDDSRA

-222 RPKFARKLVNGV
+222 RPQFARKLVDGV
-234 EEVVDCEA
+234 EEIVACEA
-242 VAVGDIIRINPS
+242 VQVGDRIRINPS
-254 DQVPLDGIVIS
+254 DQVPLDGLVVS
-265 GNSTFD
+265 GNTTFD

-283 IFEGDEILSGSMNL
+283 IFEGDTILSGSINL

-314 SKMLTLIEESSDNK
+314 SKMLTLIEASSDNK

-342 TPIVFALA
+342 TPIVFVLAL
-350 VIIMLYVGITT
+350 VIMLYVGITT

-410 IEALASVNGVVF
+410 IEALAAIDGVVF

-429 KGELAVT
+429 KGELVVT
-436 NIAGRE
+436 NVSGRE

-450 LETYSNHPIGKA
+450 LESYSNHPIGKA
-462 IVKAYDQPLNLDRVS
+462 IVNAYDKPVNLERVS
-477 DVQEVFGK
+477 EVKEVFGK
-485 GINGRWDGVPVFVG
+485 GIRGLWDGKSVFVG
-499 SLNNV
+499 SLKNV
-504 KEQGYDVAAYESD
+504 KEEGYDVSSYESD
-517 TTSVLVV
+517 MTSVLVV
-524 LNNEL
+524 LNDVL
-529 IGGIELDDEMR
+529 IGGIELDDTLR

-550 HSRNIFSVM
+550 HKRHIFSIM
-559 LSGDRQPVVDRVAKE
+559 LSGDRQSVVDRVAKD
-574 MGIDL
+574 MGIDD
-579 AYGELLPEDKVN
+579 AYGELLPEDKVS
-591 QFAKLKEERKATLA
+591 QFSKIKAERNATLA

-656 AKKTQRITYMNIIFI
+656 AKKTQRITYMNIILI
-671 MTIKILVLIL
+671 MVIKILVLVL
-681 GSLGYAKMWMAV
+681 GSLGLAKMWMAV

-705 NAMRIMRIKS
+705 NAMRIMRIKR

>member
-1 MKNIKEVKFELE
+1 MKTIKEVKFELD

-42 LGKAKLKIKDTMD
+42 LGKAKLKIKEGVD
-55 VDEEFIQNVTHSIQS
+55 VDDEFVKNVTHSIQS
-70 IEDIGVTL
+70 IENIGVSL
-78 EGAGGGKSLAAAQ
+78 EGGLQEHPKDE
-91 AAAAHDDACCEGHD
+91 HKGHD
-105 HNHDGHDHEDAGMS
+105 HGDAGMS
-119 PFIWLGGLIII
+119 SFIWLGGFIIAL
-130 IRLFMDKPWLD
+130 RLFMDAPWLNI
-141 VVTIIV
+141 VTIGV
-147 YFIVGWPVLKA
+147 YFVVGWPVLKS
-158 FISGLSRKQFFDE
+158 FVSGLSRKQFFDE

-207 AVDDSRE
+207 AVDDSRA

-222 RPKFARKLVNGV
+222 RPQFARKLVDGV
-234 EEVVDCEA
+234 EEIVACEA
-242 VAVGDIIRINPS
+242 VQVGDRIRINPS
-254 DQVPLDGIVIS
+254 DQVPLDGLVVS
-265 GNSTFD
+265 GNTTFD

-283 IFEGDEILSGSMNL
+283 IFEGDTILSGSINL

-314 SKMLTLIEESSDNK
+314 SKMLTLIEASSDNK

-342 TPIVFALA
+342 TPIVFVLAL
-350 VIIMLYVGITT
+350 VIMLYVGITT

-410 IEALASVNGVVF
+410 IEALAAVDGVVF

-429 KGELAVT
+429 KGELVVT
-436 NIAGRE
+436 NVSGRE

-450 LETYSNHPIGKA
+450 LESYSNHPIGKA
-462 IVKAYDQPLNLDRVS
+462 IVNAYDKPVNLERVS
-477 DVQEVFGK
+477 EVKEVFGK
-485 GINGRWDGVPVFVG
+485 GIRGLWDGKSVFVG
-499 SLNNV
+499 SLKNV
-504 KEQGYDVAAYESD
+504 KEEGYDVSSYESD
-517 TTSVLVV
+517 MTSVLVV
-524 LNNEL
+524 LNDVL
-529 IGGIELDDEMR
+529 IGGIELDDTLR

-550 HSRNIFSVM
+550 HKRHIFSIM
-559 LSGDRQPVVDRVAKE
+559 LSGDRQSVVDRVAKD
-574 MGIDL
+574 MGIDD
-579 AYGELLPEDKVN
+579 AYGELLPEDKVS
-591 QFAKLKEERKATLA
+591 QFSKIKAERNATLA

-656 AKKTQRITYMNIIFI
+656 AKKTQRITYMNIILI
-671 MTIKILVLIL
+671 MVIKILVLVL
-681 GSLGYAKMWMAV
+681 GSLGLAKMWMAV

-705 NAMRIMRIKS
+705 NAMRIMRIKR

>member
-1 MKNIKEVKFELE
+1 MKTIKEVKFELD

-42 LGKAKLKIKDTMD
+42 LGKAKLKIKEGVD
-55 VDEEFIQNVTHSIQS
+55 VDDEFVKNVTHSIQS
-70 IEDIGVTL
+70 IENIGVSL
-78 EGAGGGKSLAAAQ
+78 EGGLEEHPKDE
-91 AAAAHDDACCEGHD
+91 HEGHD
-105 HNHDGHDHEDAGMS
+105 HGDAGMS
-119 PFIWLGGLIII
+119 PFIWLGGFIIAL
-130 IRLFMDKPWLD
+130 RLFMDAPWLNI
-141 VVTIIV
+141 VTIGV
-147 YFIVGWPVLKA
+147 YFVVGWPVLKS
-158 FISGLSRKQFFDE
+158 FVSGLSRKQFFDE

-207 AVDDSRE
+207 AVDDSRA

-222 RPKFARKLVNGV
+222 RPQFARKLVDGV
-234 EEVVDCEA
+234 EEIVACEA
-242 VAVGDIIRINPS
+242 VQVGDRIRINPS
-254 DQVPLDGIVIS
+254 DQVPLDGLVVS
-265 GNSTFD
+265 GNTTFD

-283 IFEGDEILSGSMNL
+283 IFEGDTILSGSINL

-314 SKMLTLIEESSDNK
+314 SKMLTLIEASSDNK

-342 TPIVFALA
+342 TPIVFVLAL
-350 VIIMLYVGITT
+350 VIMLYVGITT

-381 ALVLSIPLGYFAGI
+381 ALVLSIPLGYFSGI

-410 IEALASVNGVVF
+410 IEALAAVDGVVF

-429 KGELAVT
+429 KGELVVT
-436 NIAGRE
+436 NVSGRE

-450 LETYSNHPIGKA
+450 LESYSNHPIGKA
-462 IVKAYDQPLNLDRVS
+462 IVNAYDKPVNLERVS
-477 DVQEVFGK
+477 EVKEVFGK
-485 GINGRWDGVPVFVG
+485 GIRGLWDGKSVFVG
-499 SLNNV
+499 SLKNV
-504 KEQGYDVAAYESD
+504 KEEGYDVSSYESD
-517 TTSVLVV
+517 MTSVLVV
-524 LNNEL
+524 LNEVL
-529 IGGIELDDEMR
+529 IGGIELDDTLR

-550 HSRNIFSVM
+550 HKRHIFSIM
-559 LSGDRQPVVDRVAKE
+559 LSGDRQSVVDRVAKD
-574 MGIDL
+574 MGIDD
-579 AYGELLPEDKVN
+579 AYGELLPEDKVS
-591 QFAKLKEERKATLA
+591 QFSKIKAERNATLA

-656 AKKTQRITYMNIIFI
+656 AKKTQRITYMNIILI
-671 MTIKILVLIL
+671 MVIKILVLVL
-681 GSLGYAKMWMAV
+681 GSLGLAKMWMAV

-705 NAMRIMRIKS
+705 NAMRIMRIKR

>member
-1 MKNIKEVKFELE
+1 MKTIKEVKFELD

-42 LGKAKLKIKDTMD
+42 LGKAKLKIKEGVD
-55 VDEEFIQNVTHSIQS
+55 VDDEFVKNVTHSIQS
-70 IEDIGVTL
+70 IENIGVSL
-78 EGAGGGKSLAAAQ
+78 EGGLQEHPKDE
-91 AAAAHDDACCEGHD
+91 HKGHD
-105 HNHDGHDHEDAGMS
+105 HGDAGMS
-119 PFIWLGGLIII
+119 PFIWLGGFIIAL
-130 IRLFMDKPWLD
+130 RLFMDAPWLNI
-141 VVTIIV
+141 VTIGV
-147 YFIVGWPVLKA
+147 YFVVGWPVLKA
-158 FISGLSRKQFFDE
+158 FVSGLSRKQFFDE

-177 ATLGALAIGEYGEAL
+177 ATLGALVIGEYGEAL

-207 AVDDSRE
+207 AVDDSRA

-222 RPKFARKLVNGV
+222 RPQFARKLVDGV
-234 EEVVDCEA
+234 EEIVACEA
-242 VAVGDIIRINPS
+242 VQVGDRIRINPS
-254 DQVPLDGIVIS
+254 DQVPLDGLVVS
-265 GNSTFD
+265 GNTTFD

-283 IFEGDEILSGSMNL
+283 IFEGDTILSGSINL

-314 SKMLTLIEESSDNK
+314 SKMLTLIEASSDNK

-342 TPIVFALA
+342 TPIVFVLAL
-350 VIIMLYVGITT
+350 VIMLYVGITT

-410 IEALASVNGVVF
+410 IEALAAIDGVVF

-429 KGELAVT
+429 KGELVVT
-436 NIAGRE
+436 NVSGRE

-450 LETYSNHPIGKA
+450 LESYSNHPIGKA
-462 IVKAYDQPLNLDRVS
+462 IVNAYDKPVNLERVS
-477 DVQEVFGK
+477 EVKEVFGK
-485 GINGRWDGVPVFVG
+485 GIRGLWDGKSVFVG
-499 SLNNV
+499 SLKNV
-504 KEQGYDVAAYESD
+504 KEEGYDVSSYESD

-524 LNNEL
+524 LNDVL
-529 IGGIELDDEMR
+529 IGGIELDDTLR

-550 HSRNIFSVM
+550 HKRHIFSIM
-559 LSGDRQPVVDRVAKE
+559 LSGDRQSVVDRVAKD
-574 MGIDL
+574 MGIDD
-579 AYGELLPEDKVN
+579 AYGELLPEDKVS
-591 QFAKLKEERKATLA
+591 QFSKIKAERNATLA

-656 AKKTQRITYMNIIFI
+656 AKKTQRITYMNIILI
-671 MTIKILVLIL
+671 MVIKILVLVL
-681 GSLGYAKMWMAV
+681 GSLGLAKMWMAV

-705 NAMRIMRIKS
+705 NAMRIMRIKR

>member
-1 MKNIKEVKFELE
+1 MKTIKEVKFELD

-42 LGKAKLKIKDTMD
+42 LGKAKLKIKEGVD
-55 VDEEFIQNVTHSIQS
+55 VDDEFVKNVTHSIQS
-70 IEDIGVTL
+70 IENIGVSL
-78 EGAGGGKSLAAAQ
+78 EGGLEEHPKDE
-91 AAAAHDDACCEGHD
+91 HEGHD
-105 HNHDGHDHEDAGMS
+105 HGDAGMS
-119 PFIWLGGLIII
+119 PFIWLGGFIIAL
-130 IRLFMDKPWLD
+130 RLFMDAPWLNI
-141 VVTIIV
+141 VTIGV
-147 YFIVGWPVLKA
+147 YFVVGWPVLKA
-158 FISGLSRKQFFDE
+158 FVSGLSRKQFFDE

-207 AVDDSRE
+207 AVDDSRA

-222 RPKFARKLVNGV
+222 RPQFARKLVDGV
-234 EEVVDCEA
+234 EEIVACEA
-242 VAVGDIIRINPS
+242 VQVGDRIRINPS
-254 DQVPLDGIVIS
+254 DQVPLDGLVVS
-265 GNSTFD
+265 GNTTFD

-283 IFEGDEILSGSMNL
+283 IFEGDTILSGSINL

-314 SKMLTLIEESSDNK
+314 SKMLTLIEASSDNK

-342 TPIVFALA
+342 TPIVFVLAL
-350 VIIMLYVGITT
+350 VIMLYVGITT

-410 IEALASVNGVVF
+410 IEALAAIDGVVF

-429 KGELAVT
+429 KGELVVT
-436 NIAGRE
+436 NVSGRE

-450 LETYSNHPIGKA
+450 LESYSNHPIGKA
-462 IVKAYDQPLNLDRVS
+462 IVNAYDKPVNLERVS
-477 DVQEVFGK
+477 EVKEVFGK
-485 GINGRWDGVPVFVG
+485 GIRGLWDGKSVFVG
-499 SLNNV
+499 SLKNV
-504 KEQGYDVAAYESD
+504 KEEGYDVSSYESD
-517 TTSVLVV
+517 MTSVLVV
-524 LNNEL
+524 LNDVL
-529 IGGIELDDEMR
+529 IGGIELDDTLR

-550 HSRNIFSVM
+550 HKRHIFSIM
-559 LSGDRQPVVDRVAKE
+559 LSGDRQSVVDRVAKD
-574 MGIDL
+574 MGIDD
-579 AYGELLPEDKVN
+579 AYGELLPEDKVS
-591 QFAKLKEERKATLA
+591 QFSKIKAERNATLA

-656 AKKTQRITYMNIIFI
+656 AKKTQRITYMNIILI
-671 MTIKILVLIL
+671 MVIKILVLVL
-681 GSLGYAKMWMAV
+681 GSLGLAKMWMAV

-705 NAMRIMRIKS
+705 NAMRIMRIKR

>member
-1 MKNIKEVKFELE
+1 MKTIKEVKFELD

-42 LGKAKLKIKDTMD
+42 LGKAKIKIKEGID
-55 VDEEFIQNVTHSIQS
+55 VDDEFVKNVTNSIQS
-70 IEDIGVTL
+70 IENIGVAL
-78 EGAGGGKSLAAAQ
+78 EGGLQDHSK
-91 AAAAHDDACCEGHD
+91 DDHEGHD
-105 HNHDGHDHEDAGMS
+105 HDDAGMS
-119 PFIWLGGLIII
+119 PFIWLGGFIIAL
-130 IRLFMDKPWLD
+130 RLFMDAPWLNI
-141 VVTIIV
+141 VTIGV
-147 YFIVGWPVLKA
+147 YFVVGWPVLKA
-158 FISGLSRKQFFDE
+158 FVSGLSRKQFFDE

-207 AVDDSRE
+207 AVDDSRA

-222 RPKFARKLVNGV
+222 RPQFARKLVDGV
-234 EEVVDCEA
+234 EEIVACEA
-242 VAVGDIIRINPS
+242 VQVGDRIRINPS
-254 DQVPLDGIVIS
+254 DQVPLDGFVVS
-265 GNSTFD
+265 GNTTFD

-283 IFEGDEILSGSMNL
+283 IFEGDTILSGSINL

-314 SKMLTLIEESSDNK
+314 SKMLTLIEASSDNK

-342 TPIVFALA
+342 TPIVFVLAL
-350 VIIMLYVGITT
+350 VIMLYVGITT

-410 IEALASVNGVVF
+410 IEALAAVDGVVF

-429 KGELAVT
+429 KGELVVT
-436 NIAGRE
+436 NVSGRE

-450 LETYSNHPIGKA
+450 LESYSNHPIGKA
-462 IVKAYDQPLNLDRVS
+462 IVNAYDKPVNLERVS
-477 DVQEVFGK
+477 EVKEVFGK
-485 GINGRWDGVPVFVG
+485 GIRGLWDGKSVFVG
-499 SLNNV
+499 SLKNV
-504 KEQGYDVAAYESD
+504 KEEGYDVSSYESD
-517 TTSVLVV
+517 MTSVLVV
-524 LNNEL
+524 LDDVL
-529 IGGIELDDEMR
+529 IGGIELDDTLR

-550 HSRNIFSVM
+550 HKRHIFSIM
-559 LSGDRQPVVDRVAKE
+559 LSGDRQSVVDRVAKD
-574 MGIDL
+574 MGIDD
-579 AYGELLPEDKVN
+579 AYGELLPEDKVS
-591 QFAKLKEERKATLA
+591 QFSKIKAERNATLA

-656 AKKTQRITYMNIIFI
+656 AKKTQRITYMNIILI
-671 MTIKILVLIL
+671 MVIKILVLVL
-681 GSLGYAKMWMAV
+681 GSLGLAKMWMAV

-705 NAMRIMRIKS
+705 NAMRIMRIKR

>member
-1 MKNIKEVKFELE
+1 MKTIKEVKFELD

-42 LGKAKLKIKDTMD
+42 LGKAKLKIKEGVD
-55 VDEEFIQNVTHSIQS
+55 VDDEFVKNVTHSIQS
-70 IEDIGVTL
+70 IENIGVSL
-78 EGAGGGKSLAAAQ
+78 EGGLQEHPKDE
-91 AAAAHDDACCEGHD
+91 HEGHD
-105 HNHDGHDHEDAGMS
+105 HGDAGMS
-119 PFIWLGGLIII
+119 PFIWLGGFIIAL
-130 IRLFMDKPWLD
+130 RLFMDAPWLNI
-141 VVTIIV
+141 VTIGV
-147 YFIVGWPVLKA
+147 YFVVGWPVLKA
-158 FISGLSRKQFFDE
+158 FVSGLSRKQFFDE

-177 ATLGALAIGEYGEAL
+177 ATLGALVIGEYGEAL

-207 AVDDSRE
+207 AVDDSRA

-222 RPKFARKLVNGV
+222 RPQFARKLVDGV
-234 EEVVDCEA
+234 EEIVACET
-242 VAVGDIIRINPS
+242 VQVGDRIRINPS
-254 DQVPLDGIVIS
+254 DQVPLDGLVVS
-265 GNSTFD
+265 GNTTFD

-283 IFEGDEILSGSMNL
+283 IFEGDTILSGSINL

-314 SKMLTLIEESSDNK
+314 SKMLTLIEASSDNK

-342 TPIVFALA
+342 TPIVFVLAL
-350 VIIMLYVGITT
+350 VIMLYVGITT

-410 IEALASVNGVVF
+410 IEALAAVDGVVF

-429 KGELAVT
+429 KGELVVT
-436 NIAGRE
+436 NVSGRE

-450 LETYSNHPIGKA
+450 LESYSNHPIGKA
-462 IVKAYDQPLNLDRVS
+462 IVNAYDKPVNLERVS
-477 DVQEVFGK
+477 EVKEVFGK
-485 GINGRWDGVPVFVG
+485 GIRGLWDGKSVFVG
-499 SLNNV
+499 SLKNV
-504 KEQGYDVAAYESD
+504 KEEGYDVSSYESD
-517 TTSVLVV
+517 MTSVLVV
-524 LNNEL
+524 LNDVL
-529 IGGIELDDEMR
+529 IGGIELDDTLR

-550 HSRNIFSVM
+550 HKRHIFSIM
-559 LSGDRQPVVDRVAKE
+559 LSGDRQSVVDRVAKD
-574 MGIDL
+574 MGIDD
-579 AYGELLPEDKVN
+579 AYGELLPEDKVS
-591 QFAKLKEERKATLA
+591 QFSKIKAERNATLA

-656 AKKTQRITYMNIIFI
+656 AKKTQRITYMNIILI
-671 MTIKILVLIL
+671 MVIKILVLVL
-681 GSLGYAKMWMAV
+681 GSLGLAKMWMAV

-705 NAMRIMRIKS
+705 NAMRIMRIKR

>member
-1 MKNIKEVKFELE
+1 MKTIKEVKFELD

-26 ELQKQDYIED
+26 ELQKQDFIED

-42 LGKAKLKIKDTMD
+42 LGKAKLKIKEGVD
-55 VDEEFIQNVTHSIQS
+55 VDDEFVKNVTHSIQS
-70 IEDIGVTL
+70 IENIGVSL
-78 EGAGGGKSLAAAQ
+78 EGGLEEHPKDE
-91 AAAAHDDACCEGHD
+91 HEGHD
-105 HNHDGHDHEDAGMS
+105 HGDAGMS
-119 PFIWLGGLIII
+119 PFIWLGGFIIAL
-130 IRLFMDKPWLD
+130 RLFMDAPWLNI
-141 VVTIIV
+141 VTIGV
-147 YFIVGWPVLKA
+147 YFVVGWPVLKA
-158 FISGLSRKQFFDE
+158 FVSGLSRKQFFDE

-207 AVDDSRE
+207 AVDDSRA

-222 RPKFARKLVNGV
+222 RPQFARKLVDGV
-234 EEVVDCEA
+234 EEIVACEA
-242 VAVGDIIRINPS
+242 VQVGDRIRINPS
-254 DQVPLDGIVIS
+254 DQVPLDGLVVS
-265 GNSTFD
+265 GNTTFD

-283 IFEGDEILSGSMNL
+283 IFEGDTILSGSINL

-314 SKMLTLIEESSDNK
+314 SKMLTLIEASSDNK

-342 TPIVFALA
+342 TPIVFVLAL
-350 VIIMLYVGITT
+350 VIMLYVGITT

-410 IEALASVNGVVF
+410 IEALAAVDGVVF

-429 KGELAVT
+429 KGELVVT
-436 NIAGRE
+436 NVSGRE

-450 LETYSNHPIGKA
+450 LESYSNHPIGKA
-462 IVKAYDQPLNLDRVS
+462 IVNAYDKPVNLERVS
-477 DVQEVFGK
+477 EVKEVFGK
-485 GINGRWDGVPVFVG
+485 GIRGLWDGKSVFVG
-499 SLNNV
+499 SLKNV
-504 KEQGYDVAAYESD
+504 KEEGYDVSSYESD
-517 TTSVLVV
+517 MTSVLVV
-524 LNNEL
+524 LNEVL
-529 IGGIELDDEMR
+529 IGGIELDDTLR

-550 HSRNIFSVM
+550 HKRHIFSIM
-559 LSGDRQPVVDRVAKE
+559 LSGDRQSVVDRVAKD
-574 MGIDL
+574 MGIDD
-579 AYGELLPEDKVN
+579 AYGELLPEDKVS
-591 QFAKLKEERKATLA
+591 QFSKIKAERNATLA

-656 AKKTQRITYMNIIFI
+656 AKKTQRITYMNIILI
-671 MTIKILVLIL
+671 MVIKILVLVL
-681 GSLGYAKMWMAV
+681 GSLGLAKMWMAV

-705 NAMRIMRIKS
+705 NAMRIMRIKR

>member
-1 MKNIKEVKFELE
+1 MKTIKEVKFELD

-42 LGKAKLKIKDTMD
+42 LGKAKLKIKEGVD
-55 VDEEFIQNVTHSIQS
+55 VDDEFVKNVTHSIQS
-70 IEDIGVTL
+70 IENIGVSL
-78 EGAGGGKSLAAAQ
+78 EGGLQEHPKDE
-91 AAAAHDDACCEGHD
+91 HEGHD
-105 HNHDGHDHEDAGMS
+105 HGDAGMS
-119 PFIWLGGLIII
+119 PFIWLGGFIIAL
-130 IRLFMDKPWLD
+130 RLFMDAPWLNI
-141 VVTIIV
+141 VTIGV
-147 YFIVGWPVLKA
+147 YFVVGWPVLKA
-158 FISGLSRKQFFDE
+158 FVSGLSRKQFFDE

-177 ATLGALAIGEYGEAL
+177 ATLGALVIGEYGEAL

-207 AVDDSRE
+207 AVDDSRA

-222 RPKFARKLVNGV
+222 RPQFARKLVDGV
-234 EEVVDCEA
+234 EEIVACEA
-242 VAVGDIIRINPS
+242 VQVGDRIRINPS
-254 DQVPLDGIVIS
+254 DQVPLDGLVVS
-265 GNSTFD
+265 GNTTFD

-283 IFEGDEILSGSMNL
+283 IFEGDTILSGSINL

-314 SKMLTLIEESSDNK
+314 SKMLTLIEASSDNK

-342 TPIVFALA
+342 TPIVFVLAL
-350 VIIMLYVGITT
+350 VIMLYVGITT

-410 IEALASVNGVVF
+410 IEALAAVDGVVF

-429 KGELAVT
+429 KGELVVT
-436 NIAGRE
+436 NVSGRE

-450 LETYSNHPIGKA
+450 LESYSNHPIGKA
-462 IVKAYDQPLNLDRVS
+462 IVNAYDKPVNLERVS
-477 DVQEVFGK
+477 EVKEVFGK
-485 GINGRWDGVPVFVG
+485 GIRGLWDGKSVFVG
-499 SLNNV
+499 SLKNV
-504 KEQGYDVAAYESD
+504 KEEGYDVSSYESD
-517 TTSVLVV
+517 MTSVLVV
-524 LNNEL
+524 LNEVL
-529 IGGIELDDEMR
+529 IGGIELDDTLR

-550 HSRNIFSVM
+550 HKRHIFSIM
-559 LSGDRQPVVDRVAKE
+559 LSGDRQSVVDRVAKD
-574 MGIDL
+574 MGIDD
-579 AYGELLPEDKVN
+579 AYGELLPEDKVS
-591 QFAKLKEERKATLA
+591 QFSKIKAERNATLA

-656 AKKTQRITYMNIIFI
+656 AKKTQRITYMNIILI
-671 MTIKILVLIL
+671 MVIKILVLVL
-681 GSLGYAKMWMAV
+681 GSLGLAKMWMAV

-705 NAMRIMRIKS
+705 NAMRIMRIKR

>member
-1 MKNIKEVKFELE
+1 MKTIKEVKFELD

-42 LGKAKLKIKDTMD
+42 LGKAKIKIKEGID
-55 VDEEFIQNVTHSIQS
+55 VDDEFVKNVTHSIQS
-70 IEDIGVTL
+70 IENIGVAL
-78 EGAGGGKSLAAAQ
+78 EGGLQDHSK
-91 AAAAHDDACCEGHD
+91 DDHEGHD
-105 HNHDGHDHEDAGMS
+105 HDDAGMS
-119 PFIWLGGLIII
+119 PFIWLGGFIIAL
-130 IRLFMDKPWLD
+130 RLFMDAPWLNI
-141 VVTIIV
+141 VTIGV
-147 YFIVGWPVLKA
+147 YFVVGWPVLKA
-158 FISGLSRKQFFDE
+158 FVSGLSRKQFFDE

-207 AVDDSRE
+207 AVDDSRA

-222 RPKFARKLVNGV
+222 RPQFARKLVDGV
-234 EEVVDCEA
+234 EEIVACEA
-242 VAVGDIIRINPS
+242 VQVGDRIRINPS
-254 DQVPLDGIVIS
+254 DQVPLDGFVVS
-265 GNSTFD
+265 GNTTFD

-283 IFEGDEILSGSMNL
+283 IFEGDTILSGSINL

-314 SKMLTLIEESSDNK
+314 SKMLTLIEASSDNK

-342 TPIVFALA
+342 TPIVFVLAL
-350 VIIMLYVGITT
+350 VIMLYVGITT

-381 ALVLSIPLGYFAGI
+381 ALVLSIPLSYFAGI

-410 IEALASVNGVVF
+410 IEALAAVDGVVF

-429 KGELAVT
+429 KGELVVT
-436 NIAGRE
+436 NVSGRE

-450 LETYSNHPIGKA
+450 LESYSNHPIGKA
-462 IVKAYDQPLNLDRVS
+462 IVNAYDKPVNLERVS
-477 DVQEVFGK
+477 EVKEVFGK
-485 GINGRWDGVPVFVG
+485 GIRGLWDGKSVFVG
-499 SLNNV
+499 SLKNV
-504 KEQGYDVAAYESD
+504 KEEGYDVSSYESD
-517 TTSVLVV
+517 MTSVLVV
-524 LNNEL
+524 LDDVL
-529 IGGIELDDEMR
+529 IGGIELDDTLR

-550 HSRNIFSVM
+550 HKRHIFSIM
-559 LSGDRQPVVDRVAKE
+559 LSGDRQSVVDRVAKD
-574 MGIDL
+574 MGIDD
-579 AYGELLPEDKVN
+579 AYGELLPEDKVS
-591 QFAKLKEERKATLA
+591 QFSKIKAERNATLA

-656 AKKTQRITYMNIIFI
+656 AKKTQRITYMNIILI
-671 MTIKILVLIL
+671 MVIKILVLVL
-681 GSLGYAKMWMAV
+681 GSLGLAKMWMAV

-705 NAMRIMRIKS
+705 NAMRIMRIKR

>member
-1 MKNIKEVKFELE
+1 MKTIKEVKFELD

-42 LGKAKLKIKDTMD
+42 LGKAKLKIKEGVD
-55 VDEEFIQNVTHSIQS
+55 VDDEFVKNVTHSIQS
-70 IEDIGVTL
+70 IENIGVSL
-78 EGAGGGKSLAAAQ
+78 EGGLQEHPKDE
-91 AAAAHDDACCEGHD
+91 HKGHD
-105 HNHDGHDHEDAGMS
+105 HGDAGMS
-119 PFIWLGGLIII
+119 PFIWLGGFIIAL
-130 IRLFMDKPWLD
+130 RLFMDAPWLNI
-141 VVTIIV
+141 VTIGV
-147 YFIVGWPVLKA
+147 YFVVGWPVLKA
-158 FISGLSRKQFFDE
+158 FVSGLSRKQFFDE

-177 ATLGALAIGEYGEAL
+177 ATLGALVIGEYGEAL

-207 AVDDSRE
+207 AVDDSRA

-222 RPKFARKLVNGV
+222 RPQFARKLVDGV
-234 EEVVDCEA
+234 EEIVACEA
-242 VAVGDIIRINPS
+242 VQVGDRIRINPS
-254 DQVPLDGIVIS
+254 DQVPLDGLVVS
-265 GNSTFD
+265 GNTTFD

-283 IFEGDEILSGSMNL
+283 IFEGDTILSGSINL

-314 SKMLTLIEESSDNK
+314 SKMLTLIEASSDNK

-342 TPIVFALA
+342 TPIVFVLAL
-350 VIIMLYVGITT
+350 VIMLYVGITT

-410 IEALASVNGVVF
+410 IEALAAIDGVVF

-429 KGELAVT
+429 KGELVVT
-436 NIAGRE
+436 NVSGRE

-450 LETYSNHPIGKA
+450 LESYSNHPIGKA
-462 IVKAYDQPLNLDRVS
+462 IVNAYDKPVNLERVS
-477 DVQEVFGK
+477 EVKEVFGK
-485 GINGRWDGVPVFVG
+485 GIRGLWDGKSVFVG
-499 SLNNV
+499 SLKNV
-504 KEQGYDVAAYESD
+504 KEEGYDVSSYESD
-517 TTSVLVV
+517 MTSVLVV
-524 LNNEL
+524 LDDVL
-529 IGGIELDDEMR
+529 IGGIELDDTLR

-550 HSRNIFSVM
+550 HKRHIFSIM
-559 LSGDRQPVVDRVAKE
+559 LSGDRQSVVDRVAKD
-574 MGIDL
+574 MGIDD
-579 AYGELLPEDKVN
+579 AYGELLPEDKVS
-591 QFAKLKEERKATLA
+591 QFSKIKAERNATLA

-656 AKKTQRITYMNIIFI
+656 AKKTQRITYMNIILI
-671 MTIKILVLIL
+671 MVIKILVLVL
-681 GSLGYAKMWMAV
+681 GSLGLAKMWMAV

-705 NAMRIMRIKS
+705 NAMRIMRIKR

>member
-1 MKNIKEVKFELE
+1 MKTIKEVKFELD

-42 LGKAKLKIKDTMD
+42 LGKAKLKIKEGVD
-55 VDEEFIQNVTHSIQS
+55 VDDEFVKNVTHSIQS
-70 IEDIGVTL
+70 IENIGVSL
-78 EGAGGGKSLAAAQ
+78 EGGLEEHPKDE
-91 AAAAHDDACCEGHD
+91 HEGHD
-105 HNHDGHDHEDAGMS
+105 HGDAGMS
-119 PFIWLGGLIII
+119 PFIWLGGFIIAL
-130 IRLFMDKPWLD
+130 RLFMDAPWLNI
-141 VVTIIV
+141 VTIGV
-147 YFIVGWPVLKA
+147 YFVVGWPVLKA
-158 FISGLSRKQFFDE
+158 FVSGLSRKQFFDE

-207 AVDDSRE
+207 AVDDSRA

-222 RPKFARKLVNGV
+222 RPQFARKLVDGV
-234 EEVVDCEA
+234 EEIVACEA
-242 VAVGDIIRINPS
+242 VQVGDRIRINPS
-254 DQVPLDGIVIS
+254 DQVPLDGLVVS
-265 GNSTFD
+265 GNTTFD

-283 IFEGDEILSGSMNL
+283 IFEGDTILSGSINL

-314 SKMLTLIEESSDNK
+314 SKMLTLIEASSDNK

-342 TPIVFALA
+342 TPIVFVLAL
-350 VIIMLYVGITT
+350 VIMLYVGITT

-410 IEALASVNGVVF
+410 IEALAAVDGVVF

-429 KGELAVT
+429 KGELVVT
-436 NIAGRE
+436 NVSGRE

-450 LETYSNHPIGKA
+450 LESYSNHPIGKA
-462 IVKAYDQPLNLDRVS
+462 IVNAYDKPVNLERVS
-477 DVQEVFGK
+477 EVKEVFGK
-485 GINGRWDGVPVFVG
+485 GIRGLWDGKSVFVG
-499 SLNNV
+499 SLKNV
-504 KEQGYDVAAYESD
+504 KEEGYDVSSYESD
-517 TTSVLVV
+517 MTSVLVV
-524 LNNEL
+524 LNEVL
-529 IGGIELDDEMR
+529 IGGIELDDTLR

-550 HSRNIFSVM
+550 HKRHIFCIM
-559 LSGDRQPVVDRVAKE
+559 LSGDRQSVVDRVAKD
-574 MGIDL
+574 MGIDD
-579 AYGELLPEDKVN
+579 AYGELLPEDKVS
-591 QFAKLKEERKATLA
+591 QFSKIKAERNATLA

-656 AKKTQRITYMNIIFI
+656 AKKTQRITYMNIILI
-671 MTIKILVLIL
+671 MVIKILVLVL
-681 GSLGYAKMWMAV
+681 GSLGLAKMWMAV

-705 NAMRIMRIKS
+705 NAMRIMRIKR